1 MTVRVIVATSN
12 RYAFLMRGFAH
23 QWLARGGATLPV
35 TVLYYD
41 VAPPPLPEPFSI
53 LSLGSQDAYSWSGG
67 LRAYLRMIGDEHVI
81 FMLEDYWL
89 IEDLRL
95 EHIAFAERYMQ
106 EHPEVHK
113 VDLASDR
120 QGHRHTDYD
129 EHFIRSA
136 NDENCLTSVMAAIWR
151 RDFFLECLGNYD
163 ETPWAFETTGTHR
176 LWGKPDLLILGAKVP
191 SIIYKLVVRGGRPE
205 QLLTAELPE
214 RDRDGLVKAGII

>member
-1 MTVRVIVATSN
+1 MRVIVATSN

-35 TVLYYD
+35 TVIHYE
-41 VAPPPLPEPFSI
+41 VAPPDLPAPFDCVQI
-53 LSLGSQDAYSWSGG
+53 GAQTDYSWSGG
-67 LRAYLRMIGDEHVI
+67 VRKFLQGIDDEFLI

-89 IEDLRL
+89 IEDIR
-95 EHIAFAERYMQ
+95 HANIAFALDYMKA
-106 EHPEVHK
+106 HPEVHK

-120 QGHRHTDYD
+120 QGHRHIDYD
-129 EHFIRSA
+129 ENFIRSA

-151 RDFFLECLGNYD
+151 RDFFLECLGEYN
-163 ETPWAFETTGTHR
+163 ETPWEFETMGTRR
-176 LWGKPDLLILGAKVP
+176 LWGKSDLCILGAKVP

-205 QLLTAELPE
+205 NLLTHELPE